1 MHVPAPVPFGRTA
14 IARSIVSF
22 GAAGLLV
29 AGSFASVNAA
39 SPSASPST
47 SASTATAAGHRF
59 CIPEW
64 TAAIAQ
70 PRVDRLR
77 AVGDCEI
84 NRRFVTLDSL
94 THLVNTSDVLTSEHK
109 IDLRDVNSTNPAS
122 FAATRSG
129 LTTLKSSIDTDTTVA
144 ALRTD
149 IAKIAPD
156 YRVYLLVVPK
166 TYLVSASDAV
176 EKASARFGP
185 LASEL
190 QNLINLAKADG
201 KDVTAA
207 QAALDDLN
215 AKVSQVNSLIGP
227 VANSLLP
234 LSPSDW
240 NNGTAKP
247 VMSSARTTIHQ
258 SRDLLVAAGKDAHK
272 VIVLLG
278 S

>member
-1 MHVPAPVPFGRTA
+1 MRISAPIRLGRSA

-22 GAAGLLV
+22 GAASLLV
-29 AGSFASVNAA
+29 AGSFASANAA
-39 SPSASPST
+39 SPAPAT
-47 SASTATAAGHRF
+47 TTTAAAAGHRF
-59 CIPEW
+59 CVPEW
-64 TAAIAQ
+64 TAAVAQ

-84 NRRFVTLDSL
+84 NRRFVTLDAL
-94 THLVNTSDVLTSEHK
+94 THLVNTSDVLTTEHR
-109 IDLRDVNSTNPAS
+109 IDLRDVNSVNPAS

-129 LTTLKSSIDTDTTVA
+129 LTTLKASIDADTTVV
-144 ALRTD
+144 ALKAG

-156 YRVYLLVVPK
+156 YRVYLLVAPK

-190 QNLINLAKADG
+190 QNLIDLAKADG

-215 AKVSQVNSLIGP
+215 AKVAQVNGLIGP
-227 VANSLLP
+227 VAGTLLP

-247 VMSSARTTIHQ
+247 MMTSARTTIHQ
-258 SRDLLVAAGKDAHK
+258 SRTLLVDAGKDAHK

>member
-1 MHVPAPVPFGRTA
+1 MHVPAPVRFGRTA
-14 IARSIVSF
+14 IARSIVSL

-29 AGSFASVNAA
+29 AASFASVNAA
-39 SPSASPST
+39 SPST
-47 SASTATAAGHRF
+47 SSSTAAAAGHRF

-77 AVGDCEI
+77 AAGDCEI

-122 FAATRSG
+122 FAVTRSG
-129 LTTLKSSIDTDTTVA
+129 LTALKASIDTDTTVA

-149 IAKIAPD
+149 LAKIAPD

-185 LASEL
+185 LAGEL
-190 QNLINLAKADG
+190 QNLIDLAKAAG

-207 QAALDDLN
+207 QAALDDLK
-215 AKVSQVNSLIGP
+215 AKVSQANGLIGP
-227 VANSLLP
+227 VAGTLLP

-240 NNGTAKP
+240 NDGTAKP
-247 VMSSARTTIHQ
+247 IMSAARTTIHQ
-258 SRDLLVAAGKDAHK
+258 SRDLLAAAGKDAHK